1 MALEAGLVVGTFGL
15 ISYTLRMVDRG
26 GLLAGLAVGYVIYSF
41 GGRFLFLPL
50 LTFHMIAGAS
60 TKYKYEVKTRRGA
73 AEEKMGARGWRNV
86 LANGVV
92 AAVLAF
98 LGGMGGSSV
107 DPVYLAGFLGA
118 VGTAGGD
125 TVATEIGLLYR
136 NPPRLITDLKRRV
149 PAGTSGGVSILG
161 EAAQVVSS
169 LLIGA
174 TVILF
179 APSGAFATW
188 ALGVTVV
195 ASFAGST
202 MDSVIGATMQGMF
215 KCRVCQRTIE
225 KRVHC
230 GEAAVHVRGMP
241 WLGNNVVNLFAIA
254 FGALV
259 AVGLHILRVFGTPYG
274 L

>member
-1 MALEAGLVVGTFGL
+1 M
-15 ISYTLRMVDRG
+15 
-26 GLLAGLAVGYVIYSF
+26 
-41 GGRFLFLPL
+41 
-50 LTFHMIAGAS
+50 
-60 TKYKYEVKTRRGA
+60 
-73 AEEKMGARGWRNV
+73 
-86 LANGVV
+86 ANGAV
-92 AAVLAF
+92 ATVLAF
-98 LGGMGGSSV
+98 VGGMGGSSM

-149 PAGTSGGVSILG
+149 PPGTSGGVSILG

-174 TVILF
+174 TVIVF

-202 MDSVIGATMQGMF
+202 VDSVMGATVQGMF
-215 KCRVCQRTIE
+215 KCRVCQRTTE

-230 GEAAVHVRGMP
+230 GETAVHVRGMP
-241 WLGNNVVNLFAIA
+241 WLDNNVVNLFAIA

-259 AVGLHILRVFGTPYG
+259 AVGLHVSGAFGVPPG
-274 L
+274 M